1 MPFRKLDASSARL
14 GESVCTGE
22 AYGVVVNR
30 GEEAM
35 SFARAIGV
43 IGIGVAVVLCRS
55 GVCETASEASAT
67 EPVPTAD
74 SETLSEAGYTPP
86 QWKHRQSPRYPQRQH
101 RYSREGWVQL
111 DFSVDQ
117 AGKAHEVAV
126 VASKGHKAFQRAAI
140 NALLRSTFEPAA
152 PGDVPRHTTRYDFE
166 IERPR
171 IGASSVQTRHVA
183 RLKQAPRMS
192 YDLRQEHRLIPH

>member
-1 MPFRKLDASSARL
+1 
-14 GESVCTGE
+14 
-22 AYGVVVNR
+22 
-30 GEEAM
+30 M
-35 SFARAIGV
+35 SFVARAIGGF
-43 IGIGVAVVLCRS
+43 GIGAAVVLGPS
-55 GVCETASEASAT
+55 GFCEIADETSEA
-67 EPVPTAD
+67 EPASTAD
-74 SETLSEAGYTPP
+74 LAILPEAAYTPP
-86 QWKHRQSPRYPQRQH
+86 QWKDKQSPRYPQRQFRH
-101 RYSREGWVQL
+101 SREGWVQL

-117 AGKAHEVAV
+117 AGKAYEVAV

-171 IGASSVQTRHVA
+171 IGASSVQTRHVV
-183 RLKQAPRMS
+183 RLKQPPRMS